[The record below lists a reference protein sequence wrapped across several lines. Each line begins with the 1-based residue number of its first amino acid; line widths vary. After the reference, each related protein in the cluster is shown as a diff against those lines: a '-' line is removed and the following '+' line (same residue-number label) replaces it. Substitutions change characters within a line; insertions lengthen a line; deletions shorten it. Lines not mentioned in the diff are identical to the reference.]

1 MMTLFYSPTSP
12 YARKVRL
19 LALEKGLDA
28 RITTVTVDVSKP
40 TVELLASNPLGKVPA
55 LLLENGEALFDSPVI
70 CRYLDRLDD
79 VPLIPASGWQQWEVL
94 RWEALAD
101 GLTDAAYNLVMEQRS
116 RPEQERSPPTMQRWS
131 AEIIR
136 TLQYIETRLETL
148 GDVLTLAHIALG
160 AAVGYLEFR
169 LPQLLQEARCPHII
183 TWYAVFR
190 QRPAMLATQPG

>member
-1 MMTLFYSPTSP
+1 
-12 YARKVRL
+12 
-19 LALEKGLDA
+19 
-28 RITTVTVDVSKP
+28 
-40 TVELLASNPLGKVPA
+40 
-55 LLLENGEALFDSPVI
+55 LFDSPVI

-79 VPLIPASGWQQWEVL
+79 VPLISASGWQQWEVL

-148 GDVLTLAHIALG
+148 GDALTLAHIALG

-169 LPQLLQEARCPHII
+169 LPQLGGGLPTHYRVVCGVPAAPGDVGNPTRLVRRVVV
-183 TWYAVFR
+183 AVFPCNVPV
-190 QRPAMLATQPG
+190 QYFWEVSV